1 MAACVRACVR
11 GAWEQRASNSF
22 FFLFISP
29 AKGRIFIQ
37 HLLLNI
43 IISNGHRLSDF
54 TTKERG
60 EQQINRAIFCSVE
73 TWWSPSNEC
82 LSCQILQVGA
92 RRTTC
97 WAAAGSHVKTF
108 STIDKCIFCKS
119 QFLSAA
125 RMYVIV
131 AAGMRLPN
139 KQFQTYQCCTWISRK
154 VRLIPACIQKTSE
167 APRFGKQRRNLSLS
181 PSPALPLHLSPQLWT
196 EHILTLDNKLRRCN
210 HKDHLHWWS
219 GALWFSV
226 WFTVKLVM

>member
-22 FFLFISP
+22 LFLFISP

-43 IISNGHRLSDF
+43 IISNDHRLSDF

-131 AAGMRLPN
+131 AAGNAFAKQTVSDLPVLYMD
-139 KQFQTYQCCTWISRK
+139 FQEGPFNSCLY
-154 VRLIPACIQKTSE
+154 SE
-167 APRFGKQRRNLSLS
+167 NEWSTAVWKAEKKSLSLPLSCS
-181 PSPALPLHLSPQLWT
+181 PSPSLPSALDWT
-196 EHILTLDNKLRRCN
+196 HTYFR
-210 HKDHLHWWS
+210 
-219 GALWFSV
+219 
-226 WFTVKLVM
+226 